1 MTESIQ
7 LDTHYD
13 CTLSHHIT
21 QLNGPDHL
29 ASLMPGTII
38 LVNGW
43 EYMRLAGYWPGW
55 ADISG
60 AILSHKGMWERIIT
74 GKRDGWKVSLL
85 HVGAA

>member
-1 MTESIQ
+1 MAESIQ

-13 CTLSHHIT
+13 CTASHRIT
-21 QLNGPDHL
+21 ELNGPDHL

-38 LVNGW
+38 LINGW
-43 EYMRLAGYWPGW
+43 EYMRLVDYWPGW
-55 ADISG
+55 IDVSG

-74 GKRDGWKVSLL
+74 GKQSGWKVSLL